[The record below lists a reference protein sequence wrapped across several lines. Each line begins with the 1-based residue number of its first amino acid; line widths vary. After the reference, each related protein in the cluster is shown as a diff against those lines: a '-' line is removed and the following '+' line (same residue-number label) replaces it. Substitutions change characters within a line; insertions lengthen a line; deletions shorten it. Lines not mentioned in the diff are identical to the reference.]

1 MPWQVLGKGI
11 AESRKELELSRT
23 PELGLEFELCLFPE
37 GSWGRK
43 WALQGPCPSS
53 GGGCPG
59 GTFRSYWLVRRG
71 EQGTGIAVFQAHQR
85 SQTGCVGL
93 LPSSPFLF
101 LAFTP
106 QELSQPL
113 PGPLPQMVTMLFHR
127 LQSWS
132 YRGRQLSLFPKLWV
146 LMNDSLGHQ
155 AHYKTLLSLSV
166 PLPIRLPPPHP
177 PSEDMLA
184 SGVTSHHW
192 RAHTMG
198 SSSRELDSSG
208 GHTANV

>member
-1 MPWQVLGKGI
+1 MARQ
-11 AESRKELELSRT
+11 S
-23 PELGLEFELCLFPE
+23 
-37 GSWGRK
+37 
-43 WALQGPCPSS
+43 
-53 GGGCPG
+53 
-59 GTFRSYWLVRRG
+59 
-71 EQGTGIAVFQAHQR
+71 EQGTGIAVFQARQR
-85 SQTGCVGL
+85 SHSGCVGL

-132 YRGRQLSLFPKLWV
+132 YRERQLSLSPKLWV

-155 AHYKTLLSLSV
+155 AHYKMVMSLSV
-166 PLPIRLPPPHP
+166 PLSFPLPPPHP
-177 PSEDMLA
+177 PSEDVLA
-184 SGVTSHHW
+184 SGVTSYHW
-192 RAHTMG
+192 RVHTVG